1 MPGAYAHIA
10 VVNDAQKRADSAGL
24 REDTLVSL
32 GLYLKY
38 AELGAVSPDY
48 PYLTL
53 KSGQKRW
60 ADAMHYTRNASLLR
74 VGVATVAKLP
84 SGIRPKVTAWLLG
97 FAAHMVTDM
106 TIHPVVERRVGPYQG
121 NEGEHRRCEMHQDA
135 FIFPQVMNVGD
146 TGLSEHLATGI
157 AACHAADDED
167 KIDPDVGQVW
177 LAMLAAAYPDDLT
190 EGPPLPDAWHCG
202 FRDILAAM
210 VGANHLFPFARHVS
224 AELNLA
230 YPTESSIDTSYT
242 LQLRT
247 PEGLMD
253 YEAIYQ
259 RARSNVLAVWKG
271 LDDALNEG
279 RSDALDGL
287 EDWNLDTG
295 RSVQT
300 GKLVFWR
307 ESA

>member
-24 REDTLVSL
+24 REDTLVNL

-74 VGVATVAKLP
+74 VGVAAVAKLP
-84 SGIRPKVTAWLLG
+84 PYTQPKATAWLLG

-135 FIFPQVMNVGD
+135 FIFPRVMNVGD

-167 KIDPDVGQVW
+167 EIDPAVGQVW
-177 LAMLAAAYPDDLT
+177 LAMLAAAYPEDLT

-210 VGANHLFPFARHVS
+210 AGANHLFPFARHVS

-247 PEGLMD
+247 PEGFMD
-253 YEAIYQ
+253 YEAIYE

-271 LDDALNEG
+271 LDDALIEG